1 MNEHKE
7 RISNFIDTLESY
19 GFTKTLDKIGE
30 YSSDADLYYRK
41 IDANRYLIFNHY
53 AKKHRAE
60 FQGFDCWI
68 GTYNSADEI
77 GVKKAQGI
85 EQVRLSFQ
93 IERDW
98 PLVSNYL

>member
-7 RISNFIDTLESY
+7 RVSNFIGTLERY
-19 GFTKTLDKIGE
+19 GFAKTVEKIGE
-30 YSSDADLYYRK
+30 YLPDSDLYCRK

-53 AKKHRAE
+53 NKKHRAE

-68 GTYNSADEI
+68 GTYNTADEI
-77 GVKKAQGI
+77 GVQKAQGV

-98 PLVSNYL
+98 PLIAKYL